1 MTQQKEM
8 LETMHTETKQGF
20 FGLQSMLMRTNQFM
34 REMLEK
40 QQRLELR
47 IDRLTVQNDAL
58 K

>member
-1 MTQQKEM
+1 M

-40 QQRLELR
+40 QQRLEIR